1 MEELLGALFEFLF
14 EFLLEIFMEGGS
26 ALLNH
31 FFSDLDRDPVIRRRV
46 KYGIGFTFFGLS
58 ILVLILSLIF
68 KQALIATIV
77 LVYLLCLVLYHMLMF
92 INKNF
97 WEKKYV
103 NIILNWFK
111 RIIKYSFLITLIC
124 VGNLFLDSG
133 SAIGWLNALSIIFII
148 IYLAIDIY
156 KLRKFIIKYKNNKKE
171 KKKNKE
177 IVRSYYDDME
187 DRY

>member
-1 MEELLGALFEFLF
+1 MEELLSALFEFLF

-31 FFSDLDRDPVIRRRV
+31 FFDDLERDPLIRKRI
-46 KYGIGFTFFGLS
+46 KYGIGFTFFCLS

-68 KQALIATIV
+68 KQDLIATII
-77 LVYLLCLVLYHMLMF
+77 LIYLLCLVLYHMLMF
-92 INKNF
+92 INKNI
-97 WEKKYV
+97 WEKKYI

-111 RIIKYSFLITLIC
+111 RIVKYSFLIILIC
-124 VGNLFLDSG
+124 VGNLILDSG
-133 SAIGWLNALSIIFII
+133 SAIAWLNTLSIIFII

-156 KLRKFIIKYKNNKKE
+156 KLRKFIIKYKNNVNE
-171 KKKNKE
+171 KKNNK